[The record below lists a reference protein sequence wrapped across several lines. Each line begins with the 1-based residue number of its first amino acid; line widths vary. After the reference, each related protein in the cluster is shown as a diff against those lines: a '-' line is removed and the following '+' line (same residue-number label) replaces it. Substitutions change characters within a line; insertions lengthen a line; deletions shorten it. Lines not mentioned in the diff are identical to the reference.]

1 MHTVLSDRS
10 PNVNDRSPHVSDR
23 SPHVRES
30 GFRDPR
36 NSCFWNPKSGKFLLV
51 ELKYWALDSEIQLKI
66 PGIPLTI
73 GIRNPSSGDRE
84 SRIQNWNPES
94 MAWSPE
100 SSFEFPYLGRDGR
113 QPEVA
118 FSLLICLD
126 ATALVFSS
134 VFFLTEMSCLKNW
147 TNYRAPKCKKTLL
160 SIALRR
166 SNTPLLNLPCHD
178 LLF

>member
-1 MHTVLSDRS
+1 MHTVLSDRP

-66 PGIPLTI
+66 LGIPLTI
-73 GIRNPSSGDRE
+73 GIRNPSSGDKE

-113 QPEVA
+113 QPEVGLFPSDMSRRYRIGLFKCL
-118 FSLLICLD
+118 FSYRDDLLEELGK
-126 ATALVFSS
+126 LQSS
-134 VFFLTEMSCLKNW
+134 KVQKDFTFDCPPSLKN
-147 TNYRAPKCKKTLL
+147 AL
-160 SIALRR
+160 S
-166 SNTPLLNLPCHD
+166 NLPCHD